1 MRKIDSEIIIRLRI
15 KDIESESF
23 WFSFLIIPRDI
34 NTRQRTIKKVI
45 NEVKKISK
53 GDLVRFQNDIKLAEE
68 GARMDKELIFSS

>member
-1 MRKIDSEIIIRLRI
+1 MRKIDSEIKIRLSV
-15 KDIESESF
+15 KDIDCEGFLLSF
-23 WFSFLIIPRDI
+23 SIRPRDI